1 MIVYYEIFY
10 GSAYKSLK
18 RNEELNSIC
27 LQGMKHKVLGFKK
40 IEGSK

>member
-1 MIVYYEIFY
+1 MIIYDEIFD

-18 RNEELNSIC
+18 RDEELNSIC